1 MLVDRSEDAVA
12 VLVLNSRYRLW
23 HSTVAWRR
31 RDPAEADPIES
42 LAQLAY
48 KEFGQGRIVVAG
60 EAAMFSAQLDG
71 GRSWLPM
78 GMNAPGA
85 EQNWRLALNII
96 RWLEG
101 ASDKGRR
108 PGPKS

>member
-1 MLVDRSEDAVA
+1 VA
-12 VLVLNSRYRLW
+12 VLVLDSRYHLW
-23 HSTVAWRR
+23 HSTVAWRK
-31 RDPAEADPIES
+31 RDLAEADPIEG

-96 RWLEG
+96 RWLGG
-101 ASDKGRR
+101 ASAKGRR
-108 PGPKS
+108 PGLNS